1 MKRVDPE
8 LVEILVCPDTKLNV
22 DLVPD
27 ETVEKINL
35 AIKEK
40 IILNI
45 DGQFV
50 KDPLQDGLLREDDK
64 IIYPV
69 RYCIPVMLV
78 GEGIQMDQF
87 E

>member
-22 DLVPD
+22 DLVPA
-27 ETVEKINL
+27 ETIEVINQ
-35 AIKEK
+35 AIKENRV
-40 IILNI
+40 LNI
-45 DGQFV
+45 EGQPV
-50 KDPLQDGLLREDDK
+50 KDPLQDGLLREDGK

-69 RYCIPVMLV
+69 RDSIPVMLI
-78 GEGIQMDQF
+78 GEGIPMDQF